1 MGIAVKCARVGN
13 KILSFIAMV
22 LVLIMLLYGGY
33 SLWNTIMI
41 YRGAFSSNDLLK
53 YQPTGDGPNSITL
66 GELMKLN
73 KDVVGWIKI
82 FDTHIS
88 YPVVQGKDNQEYL
101 NKDVFGEFSFSG
113 SIFLDYRNA
122 CDFTDSYSIIYG
134 HHMEYGAM
142 FGDVVEFK
150 NDDYFQEHK
159 TGALFFLTDVVI
171 VIASAFVFR
180 NIDKALYA
188 GIVVII
194 TSVVLDVVL
203 YGRDEAKLIYI
214 ISDHAEKIA
223 GRLLEELD
231 IGVTYVQGS
240 GAYSGKEK
248 SVIMCAMKKNI
259 SPKAEEIV
267 KEEDPLAF
275 MIVTSATEIFGEG
288 YKSYFSEKL

>member
-1 MGIAVKCARVGN
+1 MYGN
-13 KILSFIAMV
+13 DITVYKPADT
-22 LVLIMLLYGGY
+22 G
-33 SLWNTIMI
+33 
-41 YRGAFSSNDLLK
+41 RSSDHR
-53 YQPTGDGPNSITL
+53 SITCLSGRKCPDGSIHGL
-66 GELMKLN
+66 G
-73 KDVVGWIKI
+73 
-82 FDTHIS
+82 
-88 YPVVQGKDNQEYL
+88 VQGRIHYGRNRYYYQAAATKVPVPQD
-101 NKDVFGEFSFSG
+101 G
-113 SIFLDYRNA
+113 SI
-122 CDFTDSYSIIYG
+122 
-134 HHMEYGAM
+134 
-142 FGDVVEFK
+142 V
-150 NDDYFQEHK
+150 
-159 TGALFFLTDVVI
+159 FLTDVVI

-180 NIDKALYA
+180 NVDKALYA

>member
-159 TGALFFLTDVVI
+159 TGALFLLDDTYKITLFACVETQEFNNKINNPI
-171 VIASAFVFR
+171 VQGKDNLDTLLKYIKDEAVQYRDISL
-180 NIDKALYA
+180 NHDDKIIGLSTCAEA
-188 GIVVII
+188 G
-194 TSVVLDVVL
+194 TNERVVLF
-203 YGRDEAKLIYI
+203 
-214 ISDHAEKIA
+214 
-223 GRLLEELD
+223 GRLD
-231 IGVTYVQGS
+231 
-240 GAYSGKEK
+240 K
-248 SVIMCAMKKNI
+248 
-259 SPKAEEIV
+259 
-267 KEEDPLAF
+267 
-275 MIVTSATEIFGEG
+275 
-288 YKSYFSEKL
+288 

>member
-1 MGIAVKCARVGN
+1 
-13 KILSFIAMV
+13 
-22 LVLIMLLYGGY
+22 
-33 SLWNTIMI
+33 MI

-150 NDDYFQEHK
+150 NDELGFQYFPYIGDLIMK
-159 TGALFFLTDVVI
+159 TRRKIDNTYRGDNDGTDSI
-171 VIASAFVFR
+171 
-180 NIDKALYA
+180 
-188 GIVVII
+188 
-194 TSVVLDVVL
+194 
-203 YGRDEAKLIYI
+203 
-214 ISDHAEKIA
+214 
-223 GRLLEELD
+223 
-231 IGVTYVQGS
+231 
-240 GAYSGKEK
+240 
-248 SVIMCAMKKNI
+248 
-259 SPKAEEIV
+259 
-267 KEEDPLAF
+267 
-275 MIVTSATEIFGEG
+275 
-288 YKSYFSEKL
+288 

>member
-1 MGIAVKCARVGN
+1 
-13 KILSFIAMV
+13 MV

-159 TGALFFLTDVVI
+159 TGALFLLDDTYKITLFACVETQEFNNKIYNPI
-171 VIASAFVFR
+171 VQGKDNLDTLLKYIKDEAVQYRDISL
-180 NIDKALYA
+180 NHDDKIMGLSTCAEA
-188 GIVVII
+188 G
-194 TSVVLDVVL
+194 TNERVVLF
-203 YGRDEAKLIYI
+203 
-214 ISDHAEKIA
+214 
-223 GRLLEELD
+223 GRLD
-231 IGVTYVQGS
+231 
-240 GAYSGKEK
+240 K
-248 SVIMCAMKKNI
+248 
-259 SPKAEEIV
+259 
-267 KEEDPLAF
+267 
-275 MIVTSATEIFGEG
+275 
-288 YKSYFSEKL
+288 

>member
-1 MGIAVKCARVGN
+1 
-13 KILSFIAMV
+13 MV

-73 KDVVGWIKI
+73 NDVVGWIKI

-159 TGALFFLTDVVI
+159 TGALFLLDDTYKITLFACVETQEFNNKIYNPI
-171 VIASAFVFR
+171 VQGKDNLDTLLKYIKDEAVQYRDISL
-180 NIDKALYA
+180 NHDDKIIGLSTCAEA
-188 GIVVII
+188 G
-194 TSVVLDVVL
+194 TNERVVLF
-203 YGRDEAKLIYI
+203 
-214 ISDHAEKIA
+214 
-223 GRLLEELD
+223 GRLD
-231 IGVTYVQGS
+231 
-240 GAYSGKEK
+240 K
-248 SVIMCAMKKNI
+248 
-259 SPKAEEIV
+259 
-267 KEEDPLAF
+267 
-275 MIVTSATEIFGEG
+275 
-288 YKSYFSEKL
+288 

>member
-1 MGIAVKCARVGN
+1 
-13 KILSFIAMV
+13 MV

-159 TGALFFLTDVVI
+159 TGALFLLDDTYKITLFACVETQEFNNKIYNPI
-171 VIASAFVFR
+171 VQGKDNLDTLLKYIKDEAVQYRDISL
-180 NIDKALYA
+180 NHDDKIIGLSTCAEA
-188 GIVVII
+188 G
-194 TSVVLDVVL
+194 TNERVVLF
-203 YGRDEAKLIYI
+203 
-214 ISDHAEKIA
+214 
-223 GRLLEELD
+223 GRLD
-231 IGVTYVQGS
+231 
-240 GAYSGKEK
+240 K
-248 SVIMCAMKKNI
+248 
-259 SPKAEEIV
+259 
-267 KEEDPLAF
+267 
-275 MIVTSATEIFGEG
+275 
-288 YKSYFSEKL
+288 

>member
-1 MGIAVKCARVGN
+1 M
-13 KILSFIAMV
+13 
-22 LVLIMLLYGGY
+22 MLLYGGY

-159 TGALFFLTDVVI
+159 TGALFLLDDTYKITLFACVETQEFNNKIYNPI
-171 VIASAFVFR
+171 VQGKDNLDTLLKYIKDEAVQYRDISL
-180 NIDKALYA
+180 NHDDKIIGLSTCAEA
-188 GIVVII
+188 G
-194 TSVVLDVVL
+194 TNERVVLF
-203 YGRDEAKLIYI
+203 
-214 ISDHAEKIA
+214 
-223 GRLLEELD
+223 GRLD
-231 IGVTYVQGS
+231 
-240 GAYSGKEK
+240 K
-248 SVIMCAMKKNI
+248 
-259 SPKAEEIV
+259 
-267 KEEDPLAF
+267 
-275 MIVTSATEIFGEG
+275 
-288 YKSYFSEKL
+288 

>member
-1 MGIAVKCARVGN
+1 MGIAVKCAWVGN

-159 TGALFFLTDVVI
+159 TGALFLLDDTYKITLFACVETQEFDNKIYNQIVQGKDNLDTFLKYIKDEAVQYRDI
-171 VIASAFVFR
+171 SL
-180 NIDKALYA
+180 NHDDKIIGLSTCAEA
-188 GIVVII
+188 G
-194 TSVVLDVVL
+194 TNERVVLF
-203 YGRDEAKLIYI
+203 
-214 ISDHAEKIA
+214 
-223 GRLLEELD
+223 GRLD
-231 IGVTYVQGS
+231 
-240 GAYSGKEK
+240 K
-248 SVIMCAMKKNI
+248 
-259 SPKAEEIV
+259 
-267 KEEDPLAF
+267 
-275 MIVTSATEIFGEG
+275 
-288 YKSYFSEKL
+288 

>member
-1 MGIAVKCARVGN
+1 
-13 KILSFIAMV
+13 MV

-159 TGALFFLTDVVI
+159 TGALFLLDDTYKITLFACVETQEFNNKIYNPI
-171 VIASAFVFR
+171 VQGKD
-180 NIDKALYA
+180 N
-188 GIVVII
+188 
-194 TSVVLDVVL
+194 LDTL
-203 YGRDEAKLIYI
+203 LKYIKDEAVQYRDISLNHDDKI
-214 ISDHAEKIA
+214 IGLSTCAEA
-223 GRLLEELD
+223 GTNERFVLFGRLD
-231 IGVTYVQGS
+231 
-240 GAYSGKEK
+240 K
-248 SVIMCAMKKNI
+248 
-259 SPKAEEIV
+259 
-267 KEEDPLAF
+267 
-275 MIVTSATEIFGEG
+275 
-288 YKSYFSEKL
+288 

>member
-82 FDTHIS
+82 FVTHIS

-159 TGALFFLTDVVI
+159 TGALFLLDDTYKITLFACVETQEFNNKIYNPI
-171 VIASAFVFR
+171 VQGKDNLDTLLKYIKDEAVQYRDISL
-180 NIDKALYA
+180 NHDDKIIGLSTCAEA
-188 GIVVII
+188 G
-194 TSVVLDVVL
+194 TNERVVLF
-203 YGRDEAKLIYI
+203 
-214 ISDHAEKIA
+214 
-223 GRLLEELD
+223 GRLD
-231 IGVTYVQGS
+231 
-240 GAYSGKEK
+240 K
-248 SVIMCAMKKNI
+248 
-259 SPKAEEIV
+259 
-267 KEEDPLAF
+267 
-275 MIVTSATEIFGEG
+275 
-288 YKSYFSEKL
+288 

>member
-1 MGIAVKCARVGN
+1 
-13 KILSFIAMV
+13 MV

-73 KDVVGWIKI
+73 KDVVGWITI

-101 NKDVFGEFSFSG
+101 NKDVFGKFSFSG

-159 TGALFFLTDVVI
+159 TGALFLLDDTYKITLFACVETQEFNNKIYNPTVQGKDNLDTLLKYIKDEAVQYRDI
-171 VIASAFVFR
+171 SL
-180 NIDKALYA
+180 NHDDKIIGLSTCAEA
-188 GIVVII
+188 G
-194 TSVVLDVVL
+194 TNERVVLF
-203 YGRDEAKLIYI
+203 
-214 ISDHAEKIA
+214 
-223 GRLLEELD
+223 GRLD
-231 IGVTYVQGS
+231 
-240 GAYSGKEK
+240 K
-248 SVIMCAMKKNI
+248 
-259 SPKAEEIV
+259 
-267 KEEDPLAF
+267 
-275 MIVTSATEIFGEG
+275 
-288 YKSYFSEKL
+288 

>member
-73 KDVVGWIKI
+73 KDVVGWITI
-82 FDTHIS
+82 
-88 YPVVQGKDNQEYL
+88 VVQGKDNQEYL
-101 NKDVFGEFSFSG
+101 NKDVFGKFSFSG

-159 TGALFFLTDVVI
+159 TGALFLLDDTYKITLFACVETQEFNNKIYNPTVQGKDNLDTLLKYIKDEAVQYRDI
-171 VIASAFVFR
+171 SL
-180 NIDKALYA
+180 NHDDKIIGLSTCAEA
-188 GIVVII
+188 G
-194 TSVVLDVVL
+194 TNERVVLF
-203 YGRDEAKLIYI
+203 
-214 ISDHAEKIA
+214 
-223 GRLLEELD
+223 GRLD
-231 IGVTYVQGS
+231 
-240 GAYSGKEK
+240 K
-248 SVIMCAMKKNI
+248 
-259 SPKAEEIV
+259 
-267 KEEDPLAF
+267 
-275 MIVTSATEIFGEG
+275 
-288 YKSYFSEKL
+288 

>member
-122 CDFTDSYSIIYG
+122 CDFTESYSIIYG

-159 TGALFFLTDVVI
+159 TGALFLLDDTYKITLFACVETQEFDNKIYNPI
-171 VIASAFVFR
+171 VQGKDNLDTLLKYIKDEAVQYRDISL
-180 NIDKALYA
+180 NHDDKIIGLSTCAEA
-188 GIVVII
+188 G
-194 TSVVLDVVL
+194 TNERVVLF
-203 YGRDEAKLIYI
+203 
-214 ISDHAEKIA
+214 
-223 GRLLEELD
+223 GRLD
-231 IGVTYVQGS
+231 
-240 GAYSGKEK
+240 K
-248 SVIMCAMKKNI
+248 
-259 SPKAEEIV
+259 
-267 KEEDPLAF
+267 
-275 MIVTSATEIFGEG
+275 
-288 YKSYFSEKL
+288 

>member
-1 MGIAVKCARVGN
+1 MVGLAVKCARVGN

-159 TGALFFLTDVVI
+159 TGALFLLDDTYKITLFACVETQEFNNKIYNPI
-171 VIASAFVFR
+171 VQGKDNLDTLLKYIKDEAVQYRDISL
-180 NIDKALYA
+180 NHDDKIIGLSTCAEA
-188 GIVVII
+188 G
-194 TSVVLDVVL
+194 TNERVVLF
-203 YGRDEAKLIYI
+203 
-214 ISDHAEKIA
+214 
-223 GRLLEELD
+223 GRLD
-231 IGVTYVQGS
+231 
-240 GAYSGKEK
+240 K
-248 SVIMCAMKKNI
+248 
-259 SPKAEEIV
+259 
-267 KEEDPLAF
+267 
-275 MIVTSATEIFGEG
+275 
-288 YKSYFSEKL
+288 

>member
-1 MGIAVKCARVGN
+1 
-13 KILSFIAMV
+13 
-22 LVLIMLLYGGY
+22 MLLYGGY

-66 GELMKLN
+66 RELMQLN

-159 TGALFFLTDVVI
+159 TGALFLLDDTYKITLFACVETQEFNNKIYNPI
-171 VIASAFVFR
+171 VQGKDNLDTLLKYIKDEAVQYRDISL
-180 NIDKALYA
+180 NHDDKIIGLSTCAEA
-188 GIVVII
+188 G
-194 TSVVLDVVL
+194 TNERVVLF
-203 YGRDEAKLIYI
+203 
-214 ISDHAEKIA
+214 
-223 GRLLEELD
+223 GRLD
-231 IGVTYVQGS
+231 
-240 GAYSGKEK
+240 K
-248 SVIMCAMKKNI
+248 
-259 SPKAEEIV
+259 
-267 KEEDPLAF
+267 
-275 MIVTSATEIFGEG
+275 
-288 YKSYFSEKL
+288 

>member
-1 MGIAVKCARVGN
+1 
-13 KILSFIAMV
+13 MV

-53 YQPTGDGPNSITL
+53 YQPTGHGPNSITL

-159 TGALFFLTDVVI
+159 TGALFLLDDTYKITLFACVETQEFNNKIYNPI
-171 VIASAFVFR
+171 VQGKDNLDTLLKYIKDEAVQYRDISL
-180 NIDKALYA
+180 NHDDKIIGLSTCAEA
-188 GIVVII
+188 G
-194 TSVVLDVVL
+194 TNERVVLF
-203 YGRDEAKLIYI
+203 
-214 ISDHAEKIA
+214 
-223 GRLLEELD
+223 GRLD
-231 IGVTYVQGS
+231 
-240 GAYSGKEK
+240 K
-248 SVIMCAMKKNI
+248 
-259 SPKAEEIV
+259 
-267 KEEDPLAF
+267 
-275 MIVTSATEIFGEG
+275 
-288 YKSYFSEKL
+288 

>member
-73 KDVVGWIKI
+73 KDVVGWITI

-159 TGALFFLTDVVI
+159 TGALFLLDDTYKITLFACVETQEFNNKIYNPTVQGKDNLDTLLKYIKDEAVQYRDI
-171 VIASAFVFR
+171 PL
-180 NIDKALYA
+180 NHDDKIIGISTCAEA
-188 GIVVII
+188 G
-194 TSVVLDVVL
+194 TNERVVLF
-203 YGRDEAKLIYI
+203 
-214 ISDHAEKIA
+214 
-223 GRLLEELD
+223 GRLD
-231 IGVTYVQGS
+231 
-240 GAYSGKEK
+240 K
-248 SVIMCAMKKNI
+248 
-259 SPKAEEIV
+259 
-267 KEEDPLAF
+267 
-275 MIVTSATEIFGEG
+275 
-288 YKSYFSEKL
+288 

>member
-1 MGIAVKCARVGN
+1 MGIAVKCAWVGN

-150 NDDYFQEHK
+150 NDDYFQKHK
-159 TGALFFLTDVVI
+159 TGALFLLDDTYKITLFACVETQEFNNKIYNPI
-171 VIASAFVFR
+171 VQGKDNLDTLLKYIKDEAVQYRDISL
-180 NIDKALYA
+180 NHDDKIIGLSTCAEA
-188 GIVVII
+188 G
-194 TSVVLDVVL
+194 TNERVVLF
-203 YGRDEAKLIYI
+203 
-214 ISDHAEKIA
+214 
-223 GRLLEELD
+223 GRLD
-231 IGVTYVQGS
+231 
-240 GAYSGKEK
+240 K
-248 SVIMCAMKKNI
+248 
-259 SPKAEEIV
+259 
-267 KEEDPLAF
+267 
-275 MIVTSATEIFGEG
+275 
-288 YKSYFSEKL
+288 

>member
-73 KDVVGWIKI
+73 KDVVGWITI

-101 NKDVFGEFSFSG
+101 NKDVFGKFSFSG

-159 TGALFFLTDVVI
+159 TGALFLVDDTYKITLFACVETQEFNNKIYNPTVQGKDNLDTLLKYIKDEAVQYRDI
-171 VIASAFVFR
+171 SL
-180 NIDKALYA
+180 NHDDKIIGLSTCAEA
-188 GIVVII
+188 G
-194 TSVVLDVVL
+194 TNERVVLF
-203 YGRDEAKLIYI
+203 
-214 ISDHAEKIA
+214 
-223 GRLLEELD
+223 GRLD
-231 IGVTYVQGS
+231 
-240 GAYSGKEK
+240 K
-248 SVIMCAMKKNI
+248 
-259 SPKAEEIV
+259 
-267 KEEDPLAF
+267 
-275 MIVTSATEIFGEG
+275 
-288 YKSYFSEKL
+288 

>member
-1 MGIAVKCARVGN
+1 VGIAVKCARVGN

-159 TGALFFLTDVVI
+159 TGALFLLDDTYKITLFACVETQEFNNKIYNPI
-171 VIASAFVFR
+171 VQGKDNLDTLLKYIKDEAVQYRDISL
-180 NIDKALYA
+180 NHDDKIIGLSTCAEA
-188 GIVVII
+188 G
-194 TSVVLDVVL
+194 TNERVVLF
-203 YGRDEAKLIYI
+203 
-214 ISDHAEKIA
+214 
-223 GRLLEELD
+223 GRLD
-231 IGVTYVQGS
+231 
-240 GAYSGKEK
+240 K
-248 SVIMCAMKKNI
+248 
-259 SPKAEEIV
+259 
-267 KEEDPLAF
+267 
-275 MIVTSATEIFGEG
+275 
-288 YKSYFSEKL
+288 

>member
-1 MGIAVKCARVGN
+1 
-13 KILSFIAMV
+13 MV

-113 SIFLDYRNA
+113 SIFLDFRNA

-159 TGALFFLTDVVI
+159 TGALFLLDDTYKITLFACVETQEFNNKIYNPI
-171 VIASAFVFR
+171 VQGKDNLDTLLKYIKDEAVQYRDISL
-180 NIDKALYA
+180 NHDDKIIGLSTCAEA
-188 GIVVII
+188 G
-194 TSVVLDVVL
+194 TNERVVLF
-203 YGRDEAKLIYI
+203 
-214 ISDHAEKIA
+214 
-223 GRLLEELD
+223 GRLD
-231 IGVTYVQGS
+231 
-240 GAYSGKEK
+240 K
-248 SVIMCAMKKNI
+248 
-259 SPKAEEIV
+259 
-267 KEEDPLAF
+267 
-275 MIVTSATEIFGEG
+275 
-288 YKSYFSEKL
+288 

>member
-1 MGIAVKCARVGN
+1 
-13 KILSFIAMV
+13 MV

-41 YRGAFSSNDLLK
+41 YCGAFSSNDLLK

-159 TGALFFLTDVVI
+159 TGALFLLDDTYKITLFACVETQEFNNKIYNPI
-171 VIASAFVFR
+171 VQGKDNLDTLLKYIKDEAVQYRDISL
-180 NIDKALYA
+180 NHDDKIIGLSTCAEA
-188 GIVVII
+188 G
-194 TSVVLDVVL
+194 TNERVVLF
-203 YGRDEAKLIYI
+203 
-214 ISDHAEKIA
+214 
-223 GRLLEELD
+223 GRLD
-231 IGVTYVQGS
+231 
-240 GAYSGKEK
+240 K
-248 SVIMCAMKKNI
+248 
-259 SPKAEEIV
+259 
-267 KEEDPLAF
+267 
-275 MIVTSATEIFGEG
+275 
-288 YKSYFSEKL
+288 

>member
-159 TGALFFLTDVVI
+159 TGALFLLDDTYKITLFACVETQEFNNKIYNPTVQGKDNLDTLLKYIKDEAVQYRDI
-171 VIASAFVFR
+171 PL
-180 NIDKALYA
+180 NHDDKIIGLSTCAEA
-188 GIVVII
+188 G
-194 TSVVLDVVL
+194 TNERVVLF
-203 YGRDEAKLIYI
+203 
-214 ISDHAEKIA
+214 
-223 GRLLEELD
+223 GRLD
-231 IGVTYVQGS
+231 
-240 GAYSGKEK
+240 K
-248 SVIMCAMKKNI
+248 
-259 SPKAEEIV
+259 
-267 KEEDPLAF
+267 
-275 MIVTSATEIFGEG
+275 
-288 YKSYFSEKL
+288 

>member
-1 MGIAVKCARVGN
+1 MGIAVKCAWVGN

-159 TGALFFLTDVVI
+159 TGALFLLDDTYKITLFACVETQEFDNKIYNPIVQGKDNLDTFLKYIKDEAVQYRDI
-171 VIASAFVFR
+171 SL
-180 NIDKALYA
+180 NHDDKIIGLSTCAEA
-188 GIVVII
+188 G
-194 TSVVLDVVL
+194 TNERVVLF
-203 YGRDEAKLIYI
+203 
-214 ISDHAEKIA
+214 
-223 GRLLEELD
+223 GRLD
-231 IGVTYVQGS
+231 
-240 GAYSGKEK
+240 K
-248 SVIMCAMKKNI
+248 
-259 SPKAEEIV
+259 
-267 KEEDPLAF
+267 
-275 MIVTSATEIFGEG
+275 
-288 YKSYFSEKL
+288 

>member
-1 MGIAVKCARVGN
+1 
-13 KILSFIAMV
+13 
-22 LVLIMLLYGGY
+22 MLLYGGY

-73 KDVVGWIKI
+73 KDVVGWITI

-159 TGALFFLTDVVI
+159 TGALFLLDDTYKITLFACVETQEFNNKIYNPI
-171 VIASAFVFR
+171 VQGKDNLDTLLKYIKDEAVQYRDISL
-180 NIDKALYA
+180 NHDDKIIGLSTCAEA
-188 GIVVII
+188 G
-194 TSVVLDVVL
+194 TNERVVLF
-203 YGRDEAKLIYI
+203 
-214 ISDHAEKIA
+214 
-223 GRLLEELD
+223 GRLD
-231 IGVTYVQGS
+231 
-240 GAYSGKEK
+240 K
-248 SVIMCAMKKNI
+248 
-259 SPKAEEIV
+259 
-267 KEEDPLAF
+267 
-275 MIVTSATEIFGEG
+275 
-288 YKSYFSEKL
+288 

>member
-1 MGIAVKCARVGN
+1 
-13 KILSFIAMV
+13 MV

-159 TGALFFLTDVVI
+159 TGALFLLDDTYKITLF
-171 VIASAFVFR
+171 AFVETQEFNNKIYNPIVQGKDNLDTLLKYIKDEAVQYR
-180 NIDKALYA
+180 DISLNHDDKIIGLSTCAEA
-188 GIVVII
+188 G
-194 TSVVLDVVL
+194 TNERVVLF
-203 YGRDEAKLIYI
+203 
-214 ISDHAEKIA
+214 
-223 GRLLEELD
+223 GRLD
-231 IGVTYVQGS
+231 
-240 GAYSGKEK
+240 K
-248 SVIMCAMKKNI
+248 
-259 SPKAEEIV
+259 
-267 KEEDPLAF
+267 
-275 MIVTSATEIFGEG
+275 
-288 YKSYFSEKL
+288 

>member
-159 TGALFFLTDVVI
+159 TGALFLLDDTYKITLFACVETQEFNNKIYNPI
-171 VIASAFVFR
+171 VQGKDNLDTLLKYIKDEAVQYRDISL
-180 NIDKALYA
+180 NHDDKIIGISTCAEA
-188 GIVVII
+188 G
-194 TSVVLDVVL
+194 TNERVVLF
-203 YGRDEAKLIYI
+203 GRFDK
-214 ISDHAEKIA
+214 
-223 GRLLEELD
+223 
-231 IGVTYVQGS
+231 
-240 GAYSGKEK
+240 
-248 SVIMCAMKKNI
+248 
-259 SPKAEEIV
+259 
-267 KEEDPLAF
+267 
-275 MIVTSATEIFGEG
+275 
-288 YKSYFSEKL
+288 

>member
-73 KDVVGWIKI
+73 KDVVGWITI

-101 NKDVFGEFSFSG
+101 NKDVFGKFSFSG

-159 TGALFFLTDVVI
+159 TGALFLLDDTYKITLFACVETQEFNNKIYNPTVQGKDNLDTLLKYIKDEAVQYRDI
-171 VIASAFVFR
+171 SL
-180 NIDKALYA
+180 NHDDKIIGLSTCAEA
-188 GIVVII
+188 G
-194 TSVVLDVVL
+194 TNERVVLF
-203 YGRDEAKLIYI
+203 
-214 ISDHAEKIA
+214 
-223 GRLLEELD
+223 GRLD
-231 IGVTYVQGS
+231 
-240 GAYSGKEK
+240 K
-248 SVIMCAMKKNI
+248 
-259 SPKAEEIV
+259 
-267 KEEDPLAF
+267 
-275 MIVTSATEIFGEG
+275 
-288 YKSYFSEKL
+288 

>member
-73 KDVVGWIKI
+73 KDVGGWITI

-113 SIFLDYRNA
+113 SIFLDYRDA

-159 TGALFFLTDVVI
+159 TGALFLLDDTYKITLFACVETQEFNNKIYNPI
-171 VIASAFVFR
+171 VQGKDNLDTLLKYIKDEAVQYRDISL
-180 NIDKALYA
+180 NHDDKIIGLSTCAEA
-188 GIVVII
+188 G
-194 TSVVLDVVL
+194 TNERVVLF
-203 YGRDEAKLIYI
+203 
-214 ISDHAEKIA
+214 
-223 GRLLEELD
+223 GRLD
-231 IGVTYVQGS
+231 
-240 GAYSGKEK
+240 K
-248 SVIMCAMKKNI
+248 
-259 SPKAEEIV
+259 
-267 KEEDPLAF
+267 
-275 MIVTSATEIFGEG
+275 
-288 YKSYFSEKL
+288 